1 MASSVTRIEVCQ
13 PFRILHMGH
22 RWTNLSYAN
31 VATTSPLAHRVS
43 REWEDSLARGGAAE
57 FDADAEKL
65 GMMPLRE
72 AAAKLLSC
80 DVTDIFCGS
89 SATAMMCSVAW
100 AVMPSEKHNIVS
112 SRAAFPSTVYP
123 WSRVAL
129 ETGAEIRLASYDHNH
144 YTKPQD
150 ILDLIDKNT
159 SVVVISHV
167 EYANGQR
174 YDLRKFSEAAHS
186 VGAILMVDATQS
198 MGMVPID
205 AVESGADVIVSSGY
219 KWLRGTYGA
228 AVGFLSPKAKSLI
241 PGLVGFRSHK
251 DIWDMRSDR
260 MNLPEDASRFEFTT
274 LHFGALH
281 GLAASIEEML
291 EIGIESI
298 WKHDLS
304 LADAVIELAQSR
316 GLEVVSPIDHNQRSA
331 IVSIRPPAGHHS
343 AHIVKRLQDEFGI
356 LVTDRSG
363 MIRISPHI
371 DNERSQIELLFSS
384 FDTILSK

>member
-1 MASSVTRIEVCQ
+1 MQRE
-13 PFRILHMGH
+13 
-22 RWTNLSYAN
+22 WTNLSYAN
-31 VATTSPLAHRVS
+31 VATTSPVAHQAS

-65 GMMPLRE
+65 GMIPLRK
-72 AAAKLLSC
+72 AASRLLSC
-80 DVTDIFCGS
+80 DISDIFCGS
-89 SATAMMCSVAW
+89 SATAMMGSVAW
-100 AVMPSEKHNIVS
+100 AVMPSKGQNIVS

-129 ETGAEIRLASYDHNH
+129 ETGAEVRLAPYGDNH
-144 YTKPQD
+144 YTNPKD
-150 ILDLIDKNT
+150 ILSLIDENT

-174 YDLRKFSEAAHS
+174 YDLREFSEAAHS

-205 AVESGADVIVSSGY
+205 AVASEADVIISSGY
-219 KWLRGTYGA
+219 KWLRGTYGT
-228 AVGFLSPKAKSLI
+228 AVGFLSPNAKKLV
-241 PGLVGFRSHK
+241 PGLVGFRSHD

-274 LHFGALH
+274 LHFGALR
-281 GLAASIEEML
+281 GLAASIEEMV
-291 EIGIESI
+291 EIGIEEI

-304 LADAVIELAQSR
+304 LADTVVELARIR
-316 GLEVVSPIDHNQRSA
+316 GMEVISPTDPDQRSA
-331 IVSIRPPAGHHS
+331 IVSIRPPKDHQS
-343 AHIVKRLQDEFGI
+343 ADIVRRLQDEFGI

-363 MIRISPHI
+363 MIRVSPHI
-371 DNERSQIELLFSS
+371 DNEQTQIEFLFSAL
-384 FDTILSK
+384 DKILAQ